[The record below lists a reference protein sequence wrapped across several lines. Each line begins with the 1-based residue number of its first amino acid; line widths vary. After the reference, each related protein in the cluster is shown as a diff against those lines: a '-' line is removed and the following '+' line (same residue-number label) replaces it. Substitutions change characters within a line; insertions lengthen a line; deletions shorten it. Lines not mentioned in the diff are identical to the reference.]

1 MPSTTTKKR
10 VGGEGRRGQKPLTGD
25 DERAERRKLGQGRP
39 HREPLIQGPLGA
51 FAFLI
56 KPSLGTSEAFFSLT
70 DPQEHRSG
78 MRKMFRS

>member
-10 VGGEGRRGQKPLTGD
+10 VGGGQEASHLLGMMREQRGSRGRGDLTEATDSGTS
-25 DERAERRKLGQGRP
+25 
-39 HREPLIQGPLGA
+39 GA